1 MREGIILERPD
12 LPPIP
17 GLDKVFIGG
26 TWRDSLGGA
35 ETDIICPGDEEFLT
49 TVVAP
54 SKADADA
61 AVAMA
66 RDAFDNGPWPRL
78 SVSERATYCERF
90 ADALEARFDRLN
102 MAWMLEAG
110 APLAHGE
117 MINNG
122 AGTMSWRD
130 TIAKA
135 RALAFE
141 ERRQS
146 DTGDV
151 LLVREPVG
159 PVLAILTYNGP
170 VVLMGMKVMPALL
183 AGCPVIIKPAPE
195 TDLTSRIVAEAI
207 EEADFPPG
215 VVSVL
220 TAGIEVTQ
228 HLVGHAG
235 VDMISLTGGT
245 AIAVDVIQ
253 RSASRLARTALELG
267 GKSPAIV
274 ADDADLPAVLPHLV
288 GGSTGFQGQVCIT
301 LSRVLVSRNR
311 YDEVAGAMA
320 DAYDGLKVGLPWD
333 ETVDRGPL
341 AVERARDRA
350 EVAVA
355 GALKQGASIAAG
367 GKRPAHLQRGWYY
380 EPTLLVGVDNAMD
393 VAQEEVFGPVTA
405 LIPYEDMDDAIRIAN
420 DTRYG
425 LSASVFSANNDTA
438 IQVARQIRTG
448 GVAINTAGVSLTE
461 PFGGVKQS
469 GWGRECGAEGILEFT
484 DIKQLLLAGSS
495 IAS

>member
-1 MREGIILERPD
+1 MSIERPD
-12 LPPIP
+12 LPAIA

-26 TWRDSLGGA
+26 TWRDSQGGA
-35 ETDIICPGDEEFLT
+35 EADIICPGDEEFLT
-49 TVVAP
+49 KVVTP

-66 RDAFDNGPWPRL
+66 RVAFDEGPWPRM
-78 SVSERATYCERF
+78 SVEERARICERF
-90 ADALEARFDRLN
+90 ADALEARFDRMN

-135 RALAFE
+135 RGLAFE
-141 ERRQS
+141 EMRQS
-146 DTGDV
+146 AQGEV
-151 LLVREPVG
+151 LLVREPIG

-195 TDLTSRIVAEAI
+195 TDLTSRIVAEAA

-220 TAGIEVTQ
+220 TAGIDVTQ

-267 GKSPAIV
+267 GKSPAII
-274 ADDADLPAVLPHLV
+274 ADDADIPTILPDLV

-301 LSRVLVSRNR
+301 LSRVLVSRNK
-311 YDEVAGAMA
+311 YDEVATALA
-320 DAYDGLKVGLPWD
+320 DAYDGLKIGVPWD

-350 EVAVA
+350 ETAVA
-355 GALKQGASIAAG
+355 GALKQGATIAAG
-367 GKRPAHLQRGWYY
+367 GKRPANMQRGWYY
-380 EPTLLVGVDNAMD
+380 EPTLLVGVDNGMD

-425 LSASVFSANNDTA
+425 LSASVFSASNDTA
-438 IQVARQIRTG
+438 IKVARQIRTG

-484 DIKQLLLAGSS
+484 DIKQLLLSGSS

>member
-1 MREGIILERPD
+1 MLQKPD
-12 LPPIP
+12 LPDLPA
-17 GLDKVFIGG
+17 LDKVFIGG
-26 TWRDSLGGA
+26 AWQASQGGT
-35 ETDIICPGDEEFLT
+35 EKQIFCPADEELLT
-49 TVVAP
+49 SVTEP
-54 SKADADA
+54 STADADA
-61 AVAMA
+61 AVAAA
-66 RDAFDNGPWPRL
+66 RKAFDEGPWPRM
-78 SVSERATYCERF
+78 SVEERAKVCGRF
-90 ADALEARFDRLN
+90 ADALEARFDRMN

-122 AGTMSWRD
+122 AGTASWRD

-135 RALAFE
+135 RSLAFE
-141 ERRQS
+141 ETRSS
-146 DTGDV
+146 DAGEV
-151 LLVREPVG
+151 LLIREPIG

-228 HLVGHAG
+228 HLVEHPG

-245 AIAVDVIQ
+245 AIAIDVIR
-253 RSASRLARTALELG
+253 RSSYRLARTSLELG

-274 ADDADLPAVLPHLV
+274 ADDADLPTILPHLV
-288 GGSTGFQGQVCIT
+288 GGSTGFQGQVCVT

-311 YDEVAGAMA
+311 YDEVTEALAS
-320 DAYDGLKVGLPWD
+320 AYDDLKVGLPWD
-333 ETVDRGPL
+333 ETIDRGPL

-350 EVAVA
+350 EAAVA
-355 GALKQGASIAAG
+355 GAVKQGASIVTG
-367 GKRPAHLQRGWYY
+367 GKRPAQFQRGWYY
-380 EPTLLVGVDNAMD
+380 EPTLLAGVDNSMD
-393 VAQEEVFGPVTA
+393 IAQEEVFGPVTA
-405 LIPYEDMDDAIRIAN
+405 MIPYDDMDDAIRIAN
-420 DTRYG
+420 DSKYG
-425 LSASVFSANNDTA
+425 LAASVFAGSDAAA
-438 IQVARQIRTG
+438 IQVARQIRSG

-469 GWGRECGAEGILEFT
+469 GWGRECGAEGVLEFT
-484 DIKQLLLAGSS
+484 DIKQMLLSGSS

>member
-1 MREGIILERPD
+1 MATKPE
-12 LPPIP
+12 LPHID

-26 TWRDSLGGA
+26 TWRDSQGG
-35 ETDIICPGDEEFLT
+35 TDVDIICPGDEEYLT
-49 TVVAP
+49 TVVTP
-54 SKADADA
+54 STADADA
-61 AVAMA
+61 AVAAA
-66 RDAFDNGPWPRL
+66 RAAFDEGPWPRM
-78 SVSERATYCERF
+78 SVEERATCCDRF
-90 ADALEARFDRLN
+90 ADALEARFDRMNL
-102 MAWMLEAG
+102 AWMLEAG

-122 AGTMSWRD
+122 AGTLSWRD

-135 RALAFE
+135 RNIAFE
-141 ERRQS
+141 ELRES
-146 DTGDV
+146 DTGNV
-151 LLVREPVG
+151 LLIREPVG
-159 PVLAILTYNGP
+159 TVLAILTYNGP

-195 TDLTSRIVAEAI
+195 TDLTSRIIAEAVA
-207 EEADFPPG
+207 EADFPPG
-215 VVSVL
+215 VVSIL

-253 RSASRLARTALELG
+253 RSASRLARTSLELG
-267 GKSPAIV
+267 GKSPAII
-274 ADDADLPAVLPHLV
+274 ADDADLQTILPDLV

-301 LSRVLVSRNR
+301 LSRILVPRNR
-311 YDEVAGAMA
+311 YDEVATGLA
-320 DAYDGLKVGLPWD
+320 DAYDSLKIGLPWD
-333 ETVDRGPL
+333 ESIERGPL
-341 AVERARDRA
+341 AVERARERA
-350 EVAVA
+350 ETAVA

-393 VAQEEVFGPVTA
+393 VAQEEIFGPVTA
-405 LIPYEDMDDAIRIAN
+405 LIPYDDMDDAVRIAN

-425 LSASVFSANNDTA
+425 LAASVFSASTDTA
-438 IQVARQIRTG
+438 IKVARRIRTG
-448 GVAINTAGVSLTE
+448 GVAINTAGISLTE

-469 GWGRECGAEGILEFT
+469 GWGRECGAEGIMEFT
-484 DIKQLLLAGSS
+484 DIKQMLLSGSS

>member
-1 MREGIILERPD
+1 MLQKPD
-12 LPPIP
+12 LPDLPA
-17 GLDKVFIGG
+17 LDKVFIGG
-26 TWRDSLGGA
+26 SWQASQGGT
-35 ETDIICPGDEEFLT
+35 EKQIFCPADEEFLT
-49 TVVAP
+49 SVTEP
-54 SKADADA
+54 STADADA
-61 AVAMA
+61 AVSAA
-66 RDAFDNGPWPRL
+66 RKAFDEGPWPRM
-78 SVSERATYCERF
+78 SVEERAKVCDRF
-90 ADALEARFDRLN
+90 ADALEARLDRMN

-122 AGTMSWRD
+122 AGTASWRD

-135 RALAFE
+135 RSLAFE
-141 ERRQS
+141 ETRPS
-146 DTGDV
+146 DAGEV
-151 LLVREPVG
+151 LLIREPIG

-170 VVLMGMKVMPALL
+170 VVLMGMKVIPALL

-215 VVSVL
+215 VVSML

-228 HLVGHAG
+228 HLVEHPD

-245 AIAVDVIQ
+245 AIAIDVIR
-253 RSASRLARTALELG
+253 RSSYRLARTSLELG

-274 ADDADLPAVLPHLV
+274 ADDADLPTILPHLV
-288 GGSTGFQGQVCIT
+288 GGSTGFQGQVCVT

-311 YDEVAGAMA
+311 YDEVTEALAS
-320 DAYDGLKVGLPWD
+320 AYDDLKIGLPWD
-333 ETVDRGPL
+333 ETIDRGPL

-350 EVAVA
+350 EAAVA
-355 GALKQGASIAAG
+355 GAVKQGASIVTG
-367 GKRPAHLQRGWYY
+367 GKRPAQFQRGWYY
-380 EPTLLVGVDNAMD
+380 EPTLLAGIDNSMD
-393 VAQEEVFGPVTA
+393 IAQEEVFGPVTA
-405 LIPYEDMDDAIRIAN
+405 MIPYDDMDDAIRIAN
-420 DTRYG
+420 DSKYG
-425 LSASVFSANNDTA
+425 LAASIFSGSTETA
-438 IQVARQIRTG
+438 IQVARQIRSG

-469 GWGRECGAEGILEFT
+469 GWGRECGAEGVLEFT
-484 DIKQLLLAGSS
+484 DIKQMLLSGSS